1 MYYPRFIKAQA
12 ASLASTAVDF
22 VVTIGCV
29 EVLHS
34 WYLAATILGNIA
46 GGITNF
52 CLGRYFVFEATQQNV
67 RTQSGR
73 YVGVWLGS
81 MVLNATGVYFCT
93 QVLHTN
99 YVVSKIVVSLFVGI
113 GFNYLLQRHFVFPKS

>member
-1 MYYPRFIKAQA
+1 MRYPRFLKAQVS
-12 ASLASTAVDF
+12 SLAATVVDF

-34 WYLAATILGNIA
+34 RYLAATILGNIA

-52 CLGRYFVFEATQQNV
+52 SLGRYFVFDATKQNA
-67 RTQSGR
+67 RAQGGR
-73 YVGVWLGS
+73 YLGVWLGS
-81 MVLNATGVYFCT
+81 MLLNAAGVYFCT
-93 QVLHTN
+93 QVLHSN
-99 YVVSKIVVSLFVGI
+99 YVISKIGVSLLVGF